1 MKFSIFL
8 FTIGILYN
16 LSLVAKNKDSDSRTT
31 AYLGIYAT
39 KVNPN
44 VSHQLKLTENL
55 YLNVELVAKNSP
67 AEKAG
72 IQKFDLLLQMND
84 QILVNQEQ
92 LKYLVRSKMPTDEVI
107 FTLLRQGKKQKI
119 TVKLGESN
127 LTQEDPFQNP
137 SLYDRFPHY
146 DPFGMDSFEKDPFL
160 HTPQNLEDLIP
171 FLHFIEKDPFLHNP
185 QNLEDL
191 IPFLHFNQNRG
202 RHKKILPPKQSE
214 DDPLHP
220 KANTESFSK
229 QTSQSQVMIT
239 DEEGT
244 LEWTEKNGQKSLRAT
259 DPYGKVLFDGPI
271 DNAGERKALS
281 GNLKSRLEKLE
292 KQINSK

>member
-1 MKFSIFL
+1 MPAGTKDCLLLTRYNLIMKFSIFL

-160 HTPQNLEDLIP
+160 H
-171 FLHFIEKDPFLHNP
+171 NP

-202 RHKKILPPKQSE
+202 RHRKILPPNQS
-214 DDPLHP
+214 DDEPLHP

>member
-1 MKFSIFL
+1 MPAGTKDCLLLTRYNLIMKFSIFL

-160 HTPQNLEDLIP
+160 H
-171 FLHFIEKDPFLHNP
+171 NP

-202 RHKKILPPKQSE
+202 RHKKILPQKQSE

-292 KQINSK
+292 KQTNSK

>member
-1 MKFSIFL
+1 MPAGTKDCLLLTRYNLIMKFSIFL

-127 LTQEDPFQNP
+127 LTQ
-137 SLYDRFPHY
+137 
-146 DPFGMDSFEKDPFL
+146 
-160 HTPQNLEDLIP
+160 
-171 FLHFIEKDPFLHNP
+171 KDPFLHNP

>member
-8 FTIGILYN
+8 FTIGILFN
-16 LSLVAKNKDSDSRTT
+16 LSLVAKNKDSDHPTT

-72 IQKFDLLLQMND
+72 IQKFDLLLQMDD

-107 FTLLRQGKKQKI
+107 LTLLRQGEKQNI
-119 TVKLGESN
+119 TVKLGETN
-127 LTQEDPFQNP
+127 LVEEDPLRN
-137 SLYDRFPHY
+137 SGLSNRFPRY

-160 HTPQNLEDLIP
+160 HDPQNLQDLIER
-171 FLHFIEKDPFLHNP
+171 HSR
-185 QNLEDL
+185 Q
-191 IPFLHFNQNRG
+191 PFLHFNQNRG
-202 RHKKILPPKQSE
+202 RHRKILPPNQS
-214 DDPLHP
+214 DDEPLHP
-220 KANTESFSK
+220 KANTESFSS

-244 LEWTEKNGQKSLRAT
+244 LEWTEKDGQKSLRAT
-259 DPYGKVLFDGPI
+259 DSHGRVLFDGPI
-271 DNAGERKALS
+271 DSEDERNALPDEINERL
-281 GNLKSRLEKLE
+281 NELEK
-292 KQINSK
+292 NMVVR

>member
-8 FTIGILYN
+8 FTIGILFN
-16 LSLVAKNKDSDSRTT
+16 LSLVAKNKDSDDRTT

-72 IQKFDLLLQMND
+72 IQKFDLLLQLND

-107 FTLLRQGKKQKI
+107 LTLLRQGEKQKI
-119 TVKLGESN
+119 TVKLGETN
-127 LTQEDPFQNP
+127 LIEEDPLRNSGLSNRLPQ
-137 SLYDRFPHY
+137 Y
-146 DPFGMDSFEKDPFL
+146 DPFGMDSFL
-160 HTPQNLEDLIP
+160 HDPQNLQDLIER
-171 FLHFIEKDPFLHNP
+171 HSR
-185 QNLEDL
+185 Q
-191 IPFLHFNQNRG
+191 PFLHFNQNRG
-202 RHKKILPPKQSE
+202 RHKKILPPNQW
-214 DDPLHP
+214 DDEPLHP
-220 KANTESFSK
+220 KANTESFSS
-229 QTSQSQVMIT
+229 QTSQIQVMIT

-244 LEWTEKNGQKSLRAT
+244 LEWTEKDGQKSLRAT
-259 DPYGKVLFDGPI
+259 DSHGKVLFDGPI
-271 DNAGERKALS
+271 DTEDERNALPDEINERL
-281 GNLKSRLEKLE
+281 NELEK
-292 KQINSK
+292 NMVVR

>member
-8 FTIGILYN
+8 FTIGILFN
-16 LSLVAKNKDSDSRTT
+16 LSLVAKNKDSDDRTT

-72 IQKFDLLLQMND
+72 IQKFDLLLQMDD

-92 LKYLVRSKMPTDEVI
+92 LKYLVRSKMPTDKVI
-107 FTLLRQGKKQKI
+107 LTLLRQGEKQKI
-119 TVKLGESN
+119 TVKLGETN
-127 LTQEDPFQNP
+127 LTEEDPLRN
-137 SLYDRFPHY
+137 SGLSNRFPQY
-146 DPFGMDSFEKDPFL
+146 DPFGMDSFG
-160 HTPQNLEDLIP
+160 
-171 FLHFIEKDPFLHNP
+171 KDPFLHNP
-185 QNLEDL
+185 QNLQDL
-191 IPFLHFNQNRG
+191 IERFNQIGG
-202 RHKKILPPKQSE
+202 RHRKILPPAQS
-214 DDPLHP
+214 DDEPLHP
-220 KANTESFSK
+220 KANIESFSS

-244 LEWTEKNGQKSLRAT
+244 LEWTEKDGQKSLRAT
-259 DPYGKVLFDGPI
+259 DPNGKVLFDGPI
-271 DNAGERKALS
+271 DTKEDRKGLNK
-281 GNLKSRLEKLE
+281 NLKSRLEKLE
-292 KQINSK
+292 SDLSNR

>member
-1 MKFSIFL
+1 MPAGTKDCLLLTRYNLIMKFSIFL

-160 HTPQNLEDLIP
+160 H
-171 FLHFIEKDPFLHNP
+171 NP

-202 RHKKILPPKQSE
+202 RHKKILPQKQSE

-220 KANTESFSK
+220 KANTGSFSK